1 MSLSYS
7 LSTNQLTGFYIR
19 DISRLRVNHVRKDLF
34 IQSLKKT
41 FLEREQNKNPQ
52 TLATAPLQKLPK
64 ILL

>member
-41 FLEREQNKNPQ
+41 FLEREQNKKPQ